1 MLYYRIATRGIAG
14 EVNNIVGGK
23 PVSMRMLLHTMLHY
37 AGLDESRLEKTTPHA
52 QVSTILA
59 DICNAMALTDN
70 SSINPAL
77 NCLI

>member
-1 MLYYRIATRGIAG
+1 MSQSLMKT
-14 EVNNIVGGK
+14 
-23 PVSMRMLLHTMLHY
+23 
-37 AGLDESRLEKTTPHA
+37 RLEKTTPHA

-59 DICNAMALTDN
+59 DISNAMALTDN

>member
-1 MLYYRIATRGIAG
+1 
-14 EVNNIVGGK
+14 
-23 PVSMRMLLHTMLHY
+23 MRMLLHTMLHY